1 MSAKGAPQLNPPSRA
16 RSIGWHRHGEA
27 ASRSIPG
34 PRLLVVQDHKKTAQ
48 VLARELEAMGYVS
61 DISGTAAQTRAAL
74 EIGNYVALVL
84 DLDLQGG
91 DGLAVLRE
99 IRQRED
105 PIAVITISARNSVH
119 DRINVLRSGADDC
132 LAKPFSYGELV
143 ARLETVLRRYDHRF
157 APLQVANLVFDPVSR
172 QTFVD
177 QRLQKLSR
185 RQTAVLGLLVR
196 RQGRVLPKALVEREL
211 FGRKSSSTSNAIDV
225 YIHRLR
231 KRLADSGA
239 KVQVRAIRGV
249 GYVMS
254 DESSRRLIN
263 LAFDAASPQAF
274 VDRWLQI
281 LSAREAKVLELLTRK
296 PGSIVPKK
304 LLERQLFGR
313 DDSSTANAIDVYI
326 HRLRKKLIERGA
338 NVQIRTVFG
347 AGYRIVEQ
355 DRDDRC

>member
-1 MSAKGAPQLNPPSRA
+1 MSTKAATSASNSTSRY
-16 RSIGWHRHGEA
+16 RHGEA
-27 ASRSIPG
+27 VSYSIPG

-61 DISGTAAQTRAAL
+61 DISGTAAQARAAL
-74 EIGNYVALVL
+74 EIGDYVALVL
-84 DLDLQGG
+84 DLDLRDG

-105 PIAVITISARNSVH
+105 PIAVIAISARNSVH

-196 RQGRVLPKALVEREL
+196 RQGRVLPKVLVEREL
-211 FGRKSSSTSNAIDV
+211 FGRKSSSTSNAVDV
-225 YIHRLR
+225 YVHRLR
-231 KRLADSGA
+231 KRLAESGA
-239 KVQVRAIRGV
+239 KVQVRAIRGI

-263 LAFDAASPQAF
+263 LTFDASHPQAF

-313 DDSSTANAIDVYI
+313 DDSSTANALEVFI
-326 HRLRKKLIERGA
+326 HRLRKKLIERGV
-338 NVQIRTVFG
+338 NVQIRTVVG
-347 AGYRIVEQ
+347 AGYRIVE
-355 DRDDRC
+355 RDGHDCC